1 MFLLMRLC
9 IFGSSCFSF
18 LFLFVHLHSLSAF
31 KNPKRGTSTTTPA
44 LYTENE
50 WPDFNE
56 SIIVVEEEEKD
67 ENSIREFTK
76 LIEQHE

>member
-1 MFLLMRLC
+1 MFILMRSC
-9 IFGSSCFSF
+9 IFSSSCFLF

-50 WPDFNE
+50 WLDFNE
-56 SIIVVEEEEKD
+56 FIIAIEEEEND
-67 ENSIREFTK
+67 EIALGTSPN
-76 LIEQHE
+76 